1 MENLIV
7 AVNCVIP
14 VFICLA
20 VGYIAKMRRVI
31 PEGTYPYINRFS
43 FTVLLSVQM
52 FHNVYSAEFNRAFS
66 PRLIAYLLG
75 ATLFIYITAGLIFR
89 HAVKDPR
96 TRGAYWQDAYRT
108 NVAIVGIALMEVLSD
123 ANGVALM
130 TIAVS
135 ILVPLYNVLAV
146 SALELCSGRKV
157 SIGTALRNVLKNP
170 LIIGAGSGILVR
182 FIGLR
187 LPSAVESAVA
197 SLGKTGMTMALL
209 TLGASFDFSEVGKN
223 LRRLLFG
230 NIMRLIIVPLIT
242 VGCAVFFGFRGDEL
256 AVILLCGATPVATT
270 AFSMAQVYNSDYEL
284 TGQLVV
290 TTSLMSCPTLFVWIF
305 ALKQLHL
312 I

>member
-146 SALELCSGRKV
+146 IALELCSGRKV

-305 ALKQLHL
+305 ALKQLHM

>member
-1 MENLIV
+1 MEDLIV

-96 TRGAYWQDAYRT
+96 TRGANWQDAYRT

-146 SALELCSGRKV
+146 IALELCSGRKV

-170 LIIGAGSGILVR
+170 LIIGAVSGILVR

-197 SLGKTGMTMALL
+197 SLGKAGMTMALL

>member
-108 NVAIVGIALMEVLSD
+108 NVAIAGIALMEVLSD

-146 SALELCSGRKV
+146 IALELCSGRKV

>member
-146 SALELCSGRKV
+146 IALELCSGRKV

-197 SLGKTGMTMALL
+197 SLEKTGMTMALL

>member
-146 SALELCSGRKV
+146 IALELCSGRKV
-157 SIGTALRNVLKNP
+157 SIGTALRNVLKTP
-170 LIIGAGSGILVR
+170 LIIGAVSGILVR

-197 SLGKTGMTMALL
+197 SLGKAGMTMALL